1 MKKIAY
7 VGVILSLMMNPLSA
21 IEKRDCSGL
30 KKLSKAFM
38 ACKSYN
44 FKAGLTNVGSQV
56 KKNTIGKVKKDKTTN
71 DETSSE
77 GKIAKTIK
85 KKASGLKKKTI
96 ALKNPL
102 KGFKN
107 PLKGIF
113 SGTTKQYPRG
123 TK

>member
-30 KKLSKAFM
+30 KKLSKSFM

-44 FKAGLTNVGSQV
+44 FKAGLTNAGSQV
-56 KKNTIGKVKKDKTTN
+56 KKNTIGKIKKDKTTN

-85 KKASGLKKKTI
+85 KKTV

-107 PLKGIF
+107 PLNSIF
-113 SGTTKQYPRG
+113 SGTTKQYPKG

>member
-7 VGVILSLMMNPLSA
+7 VGIIISLMISPLSA

-38 ACKSYN
+38 GCKSYN

-77 GKIAKTIK
+77 SKIAKTIK
-85 KKASGLKKKTI
+85 KKASSLKKKTV